1 MFMLEE
7 LEEMK
12 KANPNF
18 HVHII
23 FSNEEV
29 EGYPFGFIT
38 NEYLAEVGADHYIEG
53 HFFVCGPAPMINAT
67 KRILDYG
74 NVPFEQR
81 HIDDFGF

>member
-1 MFMLEE
+1 MQ
-7 LEEMK
+7 

-38 NEYLAEVGADHYIEG
+38 NDYLAEVGADHYIEG
-53 HFFVCGPAPMINAT
+53 HFFVCGPELMINAT
-67 KRILDYG
+67 KNILDYG
-74 NVPFEQR
+74 NVPYDQR